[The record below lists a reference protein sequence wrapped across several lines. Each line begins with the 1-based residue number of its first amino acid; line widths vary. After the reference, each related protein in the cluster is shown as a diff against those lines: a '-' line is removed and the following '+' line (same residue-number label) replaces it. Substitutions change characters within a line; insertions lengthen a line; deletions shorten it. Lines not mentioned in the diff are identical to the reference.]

1 MKKAFAIN
9 GGAGRVLCAIPAL
22 ENYKNNVDNDVVIIA
37 EAWMELFLL
46 SPTLR
51 HNVYHVAHKGLFEEK
66 LKDRE
71 IESPEPY
78 RLNAYFNQKANLIQA
93 FDKIIN
99 NLDAV
104 PDTKPINLELGK
116 TEQVYGHNL
125 VNQVKSQFGKE
136 KAIVVQPFGSGI
148 KLEGNFV
155 VDTSGRSLELRDF
168 TRLVEE
174 LSKSYAVILMV
185 PFKVPTDKALQAAVP
200 EDADLIKWAG
210 IINAAD
216 YFLGCDSVGQ
226 HLAHALKKPAT
237 VVIGSTFPENICY
250 PDNKNFTIIDNG
262 KGKRTYSPIRITH
275 DHGIERDNE
284 DCMILTED
292 TFDKIIKSVQN
303 KLGKPKKEKQ
313 TVSPV
318 VPHVHSANCSHNQS
332 NLITPNFEKK
342 YGNVID
348 SLTNNG

>member
-22 ENYKNNVDNDVVIIA
+22 ENYKNNVDSDVVIIA
-37 EAWMELFLL
+37 EAWMELFML

-51 HNVYHVAHKGLFEEK
+51 HNVYHVAHKGLFEDK

-99 NLDAV
+99 NLDEV

-125 VNQVKSQFGKE
+125 VNQVKAQFGKD
-136 KAIVVQPFGSGI
+136 KAIVIQPFGSGI

-168 TRLVEE
+168 TRLVDE

-185 PFKVPTDKALQAAVP
+185 PFKVPTDKPMQAAVP

-210 IINAAD
+210 IINACD

-237 VVIGSTFPENICY
+237 VIIGATFPENICY

-262 KGKRTYSPIRITH
+262 KDKRTYSPIRITH
-275 DHGIERDNE
+275 DHGVERDNE
-284 DCMILTED
+284 DLMILSDE
-292 TFDKIIKSVQN
+292 TFDKIIKGIQN
-303 KLGKPKKEKQ
+303 KLGKPKKDKQTGSQ
-313 TVSPV
+313 TVS
-318 VPHVHSANCSHNQS
+318 HVHTASCSHNQPTIS
-332 NLITPNFEKK
+332 MPNFEKK
-342 YGNVID
+342 Y
-348 SLTNNG
+348 NGVVDALIK

>member
-22 ENYKNNVDNDVVIIA
+22 EYYKKNIDNDVIIIA

-46 SPTLR
+46 SPALR
-51 HNVYHVAHKGLFEEK
+51 HNVYHVAHKGLFEDK

-99 NLDAV
+99 QLDSV
-104 PDTKPINLELGK
+104 PETKQINLELGK
-116 TEQVYGHNL
+116 MEQVYGHNL
-125 VNQVKSQFGKE
+125 VSQVKAQFGKE
-136 KAIVVQPFGSGI
+136 KAIVIQPFGSGV

-155 VDTSGRSLELRDF
+155 IDTSGRSLELRDF

-174 LSKSYAVILMV
+174 LSKNYAVILMA
-185 PFKVPTDKALQAAVP
+185 PFKIPTEKPMQAAVP
-200 EDADLIKWAG
+200 EDADLLKWAG

-226 HLAHALKKPAT
+226 HLANGLKKPAT
-237 VVIGSTFPENICY
+237 VIIGSTFPENISY
-250 PDNKNFTIIDNG
+250 PENKSFTIIDNG
-262 KGKRTYSPIRITH
+262 KDKRTYSPIRITH
-275 DHGIERDNE
+275 DFGVERDNE
-284 DCMILTED
+284 DLMILNEE
-292 TFDKIIKSVQN
+292 TFQKIIKSVQD
-303 KLGKPKKEKQ
+303 KLGKPKKEK
-313 TVSPV
+313 PV
-318 VPHVHSANCSHNQS
+318 TPAQHVHSASCSHNSIS
-332 NLITPNFEKK
+332 NMSMPNFTKK
-342 YGNVID
+342 YTGTVE
-348 SLTNNG
+348 SLTTNG

>member
-9 GGAGRVLCAIPAL
+9 GGAGRVLCALPAL
-22 ENYKNNVDNDVVIIA
+22 EYYKNNIDSNVVIIS

-51 HNVYHVAHKGLFEEK
+51 HNVYHVAHKGLFEDK
-66 LKDRE
+66 LKDKE

-99 NLDAV
+99 NLENI
-104 PDTKPINLELGK
+104 PPTKPFNLELGK
-116 TEQVYGHNL
+116 MEQVYGHNL
-125 VNQVKSQFGKE
+125 VSQIKAQFGKE
-136 KAIVVQPFGSGI
+136 KAVVIQPFGSGV

-155 VDTSGRSLELRDF
+155 IDASGRSLELRDF

-185 PFKVPTDKALQAAVP
+185 PFKIPTDKAMQAAIP
-200 EDADLIKWAG
+200 DDADLIKWCG

-216 YFLGCDSVGQ
+216 YFVGCDSVGQ
-226 HLAHALKKPAT
+226 HLANALKKPAT
-237 VVIGSTFPENICY
+237 VIIGSTFPENISY
-250 PDNKNFTIIDNG
+250 PDNKDFTIIDNG

-275 DHGIERDNE
+275 DHIIDRDNE
-284 DCMILTED
+284 DLMILTEE
-292 TFDKIIKSVQN
+292 TLDKVIKSVQN

-313 TVSPV
+313 LTEQ
-318 VPHVHSANCSHNQS
+318 VPHVHSASCSHNS
-332 NLITPNFEKK
+332 TNTSIPNFTKK
-342 YGNVID
+342 YAGIAEALN
-348 SLTNNG
+348 TNG

>member
-22 ENYKNNVDNDVVIIA
+22 ENYKKNVDNDVVIIA

-51 HNVYHVAHKGLFEEK
+51 HNVYHVAHKGLFEDK

-99 NLDAV
+99 GLDIV
-104 PDTKPINLELGK
+104 PETKSINLELGK
-116 TEQVYGHNL
+116 TEQAYGHNL
-125 VNQVKSQFGKE
+125 VTQIKAQFGKE
-136 KAIVVQPFGSGI
+136 KAVVIQPFGSGV

-155 VDTSGRSLELRDF
+155 IDTTGRSLELRDF
-168 TRLVEE
+168 TRLVDE

-185 PFKVPTDKALQAAVP
+185 PFKVPTDKAMQAAVP
-200 EDADLIKWAG
+200 EDADLLKWAG

-216 YFLGCDSVGQ
+216 YFVGCDSVGQ
-226 HLAHALKKPAT
+226 HLANALKKPAT
-237 VVIGSTFPENICY
+237 VVIGSTFPENISY
-250 PDNKNFTIIDNG
+250 PDNKNFTLIDNG
-262 KGKRTYSPIRITH
+262 TGKRTYSPIRITH

-284 DCMILTED
+284 DCMILSDE
-292 TFDKIIKSVQN
+292 TFEKIVKSVQN
-303 KLGKPKKEKQ
+303 KLGKPKKDKQ
-313 TVSPV
+313 ISSNVA
-318 VPHVHSANCSHNQS
+318 PHVHSPSCSHSQPGYS
-332 NLITPNFEKK
+332 VPNFEKK
-342 YGNVID
+342 YGNVIE

>member
-22 ENYKNNVDNDVVIIA
+22 ENYKKNVDNDVVIIA

-51 HNVYHVAHKGLFEEK
+51 HNVYHVAHKGLFEDK

-99 NLDAV
+99 NLEVV
-104 PDTKPINLELGK
+104 PETKPINLELGK
-116 TEQVYGHNL
+116 MEQVYGHNL
-125 VNQVKSQFGKE
+125 VSQVKTQFGKE
-136 KAIVVQPFGSGI
+136 KAIVIQPFGSGVR
-148 KLEGNFV
+148 LEGNFV
-155 VDTSGRSLELRDF
+155 IDSSGRSLELRDF

-174 LSKSYAVILMV
+174 LSKNYAVILMA
-185 PFKVPTDKALQAAVP
+185 PFKIPIEKTLQAAVP
-200 EDADLIKWAG
+200 EDADLLKWSG

-216 YFLGCDSVGQ
+216 YFVGCDSVGQ
-226 HLAHALKKPAT
+226 HLANALKKPAT
-237 VVIGSTFPENICY
+237 VIIGSTFPENISY

-262 KGKRTYSPIRITH
+262 KDKRTYSPIRITH
-275 DHGIERDNE
+275 DHIIDRDNE
-284 DCMILTED
+284 DCMILSDEI
-292 TFDKIIKSVQN
+292 FQKIIKSVQD
-303 KLGKPKKEKQ
+303 KLGKPKKEKTATQ
-313 TVSPV
+313 
-318 VPHVHSANCSHNQS
+318 VPHVHTASCSHNS
-332 NLITPNFEKK
+332 TNMSIPNFTKK
-342 YGNVID
+342 YSGVVD
-348 SLTNNG
+348 SLTTNG